1 MGNFSDKYYHESGHV
16 IITRLFEESLTM
28 EFVTVDEKTSN
39 QYDQDSKGG
48 VRASFAILLADRT
61 VLDHDKAILSFFAGL
76 CADLL
81 VENSRN
87 IQKEFYEH
95 FFLCLFTITIID
107 LTIFS
112 HYRDHYSIFRNKT
125 RYPKFG
131 WSGFGPHYEN
141 PKKLLDI
148 PFQKGLLRIDK
159 IDMDEYVQLF
169 ISETNFFLESN
180 LNQIKTVDFFNS
192 LLTDK
197 DFQVSENE
205 NSTLTPLIINKLKE
219 NFGK

>member
-1 MGNFSDKYYHESGHV
+1 MLVNCNFKIHIMKLKEYLKNQFPADLARLKFQKPNSV
-16 IITRLFEESLTM
+16 IQNNPDSFNI
-28 EFVTVDEKTSN
+28 D
-39 QYDQDSKGG
+39 QYTIYFGGMNWKNIDQDIKH
-48 VRASFAILLADRT
+48 ID
-61 VLDHDKAILSFFAGL
+61 
-76 CADLL
+76 
-81 VENSRN
+81 
-87 IQKEFYEH
+87 KEFYEH

-112 HYRDHYSIFRNKT
+112 HFRDYYSIFRNKT

-148 PFQKGLLRIDK
+148 PFQKSLLRIDK
-159 IDMDEYVQLF
+159 IDIEEYVQLF
-169 ISETNFFLESN
+169 ISETNSFLESN

-197 DFQVSENE
+197 DFQVGENE
-205 NSTLTPLIINKLKE
+205 NNTLTPLIINKLKE
-219 NFGK
+219 NFGN

>member
-1 MGNFSDKYYHESGHV
+1 MKLKEYLKNKFPNDLAKLKFKKPNSV
-16 IITRLFEESLTM
+16 IQNNPDFFDI
-28 EFVTVDEKTSN
+28 D
-39 QYDQDSKGG
+39 QYTIYFGGMNWENIDQD
-48 VRASFAILLADRT
+48 I
-61 VLDHDKAILSFFAGL
+61 
-76 CADLL
+76 
-81 VENSRN
+81 NN
-87 IQKEFYEH
+87 IEKEFYEY
-95 FFLCLFTITIID
+95 FFLCLFTITTID

-112 HYRDHYSIFRNKT
+112 HYRDYYSIFRNKT

-148 PFQKGLLRIDK
+148 PFQKGLFRKDK
-159 IDMDEYVQLF
+159 IDIDEYVQLF
-169 ISETNFFLESN
+169 ISETNSFLESN

-205 NSTLTPLIINKLKE
+205 NSTLTLLIINKLKE

>member
-1 MGNFSDKYYHESGHV
+1 MKLKEYLKNQFPADLARLKFQKPNSV
-16 IITRLFEESLTM
+16 IQNNPDSFNI
-28 EFVTVDEKTSN
+28 D
-39 QYDQDSKGG
+39 QYTIYFGGMNWKNIDQDIKH
-48 VRASFAILLADRT
+48 ID
-61 VLDHDKAILSFFAGL
+61 
-76 CADLL
+76 
-81 VENSRN
+81 
-87 IQKEFYEH
+87 KEFYEH

-112 HYRDHYSIFRNKT
+112 HFRDYYSIFRNKT

-148 PFQKGLLRIDK
+148 PFQKSLLRIDK
-159 IDMDEYVQLF
+159 IDIEEYVQLF
-169 ISETNFFLESN
+169 ISETNSFLESN

-197 DFQVSENE
+197 DFQVGENE
-205 NSTLTPLIINKLKE
+205 NNTLTPLIINKLKE
-219 NFGK
+219 NFGN